1 MLSIASNKTAQQIL
15 NQISNRYGV
24 PSFPKNA
31 LRKGEKYL
39 HSEKG
44 LENQNFMLIKQISV
58 IDSIRVVP

>member
-1 MLSIASNKTAQQIL
+1 MLSIAYNKTAQQIL

-24 PSFPKNA
+24 PSSQKNA

-44 LENQNFMLIKQISV
+44 LENQNFMLIK
-58 IDSIRVVP
+58 